1 MKLAV
6 LIDADNAQATKV
18 GALLDE
24 IALYGVASVK
34 RAYGD
39 WTTPNLKG
47 WKDVLHEFAIQP
59 VQQFAYT
66 QGKNSTD
73 AAMIIDAMDLLHA
86 GTFDG
91 FCIVSSDSDYTRLAT
106 RIREQGLTVYG
117 FGEKKTPKP
126 FVQACD
132 KFVYTE
138 ILSKNGHLLAG
149 SAAGQAPGPD
159 DDCDLDCRLVAAL
172 KAAVAGRSNDDGWSH
187 LGSVGNQLAKTMPDF
202 DPRNYGYSKLSQLI
216 EALDGFELR
225 VEGEAAR
232 QRMHVRIK
240 PE

>member
-138 ILSKNGHLLAG
+138 ILNKE
-149 SAAGQAPGPD
+149 GQIGPGDAIARP
-159 DDCDLDCRLVAAL
+159 LDFADKRGLDKQLIGVL

-187 LGSVGNQLAKTMPDF
+187 LAPVGDQLAKTMPDF
-202 DPRNYGYSKLSQLI
+202 DPRNYGYSKLSQLFS
-216 EALDGFELR
+216 ALKAFELR

-232 QRMHVRIK
+232 QQMYVRIK

>member
-73 AAMIIDAMDLLHA
+73 AAMIIDAMDLLHT

-106 RIREQGLTVYG
+106 RIRDSLESQ
-117 FGEKKTPKP
+117 
-126 FVQACD
+126 Q
-132 KFVYTE
+132 
-138 ILSKNGHLLAG
+138 
-149 SAAGQAPGPD
+149 
-159 DDCDLDCRLVAAL
+159 
-172 KAAVAGRSNDDGWSH
+172 
-187 LGSVGNQLAKTMPDF
+187 
-202 DPRNYGYSKLSQLI
+202 RN
-216 EALDGFELR
+216 
-225 VEGEAAR
+225 AR
-232 QRMHVRIK
+232 DAERRDMI
-240 PE
+240 